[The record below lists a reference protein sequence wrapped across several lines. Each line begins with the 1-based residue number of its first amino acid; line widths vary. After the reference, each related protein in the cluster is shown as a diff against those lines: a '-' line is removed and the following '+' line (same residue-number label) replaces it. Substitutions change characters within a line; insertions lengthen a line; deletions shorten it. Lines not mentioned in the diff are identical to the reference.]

1 MFRKIEIFI
10 KSERFDGFQSIY
22 EELFSGMAGNLRS
35 LVFTDIFHKIL
46 IVIQSQS
53 VNQFRRK
60 LYEEWDTSSL
70 PLYQISIC
78 PTE

>member
-60 LYEEWDTSSL
+60 LYEE
-70 PLYQISIC
+70 
-78 PTE
+78 